1 MVFSVG
7 VVKRNDDGELLFL
20 EVVMSVATVEFVE
33 FPKMARL
40 SRECII
46 TEKIDGTN
54 ACIKITEDGGFLT
67 GSRTRWI
74 TPSDDNYGFSAW
86 AHKHI
91 KELMM
96 LGPGTHFGEWWGS
109 GCQRGYG
116 LSNGEKRW
124 SLFNIARWCLA
135 GQEPQRIPT
144 ADPRIEKYQQVLPEC
159 CSLVPLLYRG
169 MFDTNTV
176 DAALLHLK
184 VHGSKA
190 APGFMRPE
198 GVVCY
203 HVAAN
208 VGFKKTIE
216 KDEEYKGKSAAK

>member
-1 MVFSVG
+1 
-7 VVKRNDDGELLFL
+7 
-20 EVVMSVATVEFVE
+20 MSVATVEFVE

-91 KELMM
+91 KELMT

-116 LSNGEKRW
+116 LTKGEKRW
-124 SLFNIARWCLA
+124 SLFNVARWCLA

-144 ADPRIEKYQQVLPEC
+144 GDPRIEKYQQVLPEC
-159 CSLVPLLYRG
+159 CHLVPVLYRG
-169 MFDTNTV
+169 IFSTE
-176 DAALLHLK
+176 AAEHALHCLK
-184 VHGSKA
+184 LYGSEA
-190 APGFMRPE
+190 SPGFMRPE
-198 GVVCY
+198 GIVCY
-203 HVAAN
+203 HIAGN

-216 KDEEYKGKSAAK
+216 KDEEYKSKK